1 MGAKKD
7 ITTLLKRFDLS
18 GQTPLLIQAVLIG
31 LLAGFLDVLFRSA
44 LDYVRKTIFLGGWT
58 LLRIEKGGWR
68 MLLIPL
74 LPMAGAVL
82 LIPFSLRFGKD
93 INGYGFPGFLET
105 VNLHN
110 ARLKLRNFFLKIIG
124 PALTIGS
131 GGSAGVEGP
140 MAILGG
146 TAGSAIGRIFGASR
160 ERMRLLVAAGAA
172 GAIAATF
179 NAPIAGVMFATEI
192 VLVGNFEVSSFAAAI
207 IASGLATAVSQ
218 AVYGTHP
225 AFEIAQYHLARPAW
239 VTFAEIPFYANLGA
253 ISGVL
258 AVVYIR
264 VFHGTRSVFDRMGI
278 NKQLKPILGA
288 LLVGAIGILAPRVMG
303 NGYDSIQDCLSGK
316 IIWGTM
322 AILIMAKIAATSIT
336 LGSGGAGGVFAP
348 ALFIGAMLGSSY
360 GRLAG
365 MIMPGVSPGSYATV
379 GIGAFL
385 AAATHAP
392 MTGIFLIFEMTGHDP
407 RLIVPLMTASIIAT
421 LVSKRLE
428 ANSIDTYELRRR
440 GVRIHMGKEAAIMNG
455 IKAADVMRTR
465 FISFP
470 EDTPASELMEAMVR
484 NNAWDVPLTGAGG
497 RMTGIISLKDLTD
510 LVFDEEL
517 KSGVKAGDL
526 AARDVIVALPEE
538 NLNMVIEKFSLKDL
552 GNIPVVDPADHGM
565 VLGMLSRR
573 DVLAAYEKQVL
584 KRIEPV

>member
-1 MGAKKD
+1 MAAKRD
-7 ITTLLKRFDLS
+7 ITALLKRFDLS
-18 GQTPLLIQAVLIG
+18 GQTPLLIQAVVIG
-31 LLAGFLDVLFRSA
+31 LLAGGLDVVFRSA
-44 LDYVRKTIFLGGWT
+44 LNYVHNVIFLGGWA
-58 LLRIEKGGWR
+58 LLGIEKGGWR

-82 LIPFSLRFGKD
+82 LIPLSLKFGKD
-93 INGYGFPGFLET
+93 VNGYGFPGFLEA
-105 VNLHN
+105 VNVHN
-110 ARLKLRNFFLKIIG
+110 AKLKLRNLFLKIIA

-140 MAILGG
+140 VAILGG

-160 ERMRLLVAAGAA
+160 ERMRLLVAAGSA

-179 NAPIAGVMFATEI
+179 NAPIAGVMFANEI
-192 VLVGNFEVSSFAAAI
+192 VLVGNYEVSSFAATI
-207 IASGLATAVSQ
+207 IASGLATAVSR

-225 AFEIAQYHLARPAW
+225 AFAIAQLDIARPVW
-239 VTFAEIPFYANLGA
+239 VSFAEIPLYANLGA
-253 ISGVL
+253 IAGVL

-264 VFHGTRSVFDRMGI
+264 VFHGARSAFDRIGV

-288 LLVGAIGILAPRVMG
+288 LLVGALGILLPRVMG

-316 IIWGTM
+316 IIWGAM
-322 AILIMAKIAATSIT
+322 AVLILAKIAATSIT

-348 ALFIGAMLGSSY
+348 ALFIGAMLGGSY

-365 MIMPGVSPGSYATV
+365 LALPGISPGAYATV

-392 MTGIFLIFEMTGHDP
+392 MTGIFLIFEMTGDY
-407 RLIVPLMTASIIAT
+407 RLIIPLMTAAIIAT

-428 ANSIDTYELRRR
+428 ANSIDTYELRQR
-440 GVRIHMGKEAAIMNG
+440 GVRIHMGKEAAIMNS
-455 IKAADVMRTR
+455 IKAGDVMRTG
-465 FISFP
+465 FLSFP
-470 EDTPASELMEAMVR
+470 ENTPAGELMEAMVR
-484 NNAWDVPLTGAGG
+484 NNAWDVPLTGPEGK
-497 RMTGIISLKDLTD
+497 MTGIISLKDLTD
-510 LVFDEEL
+510 LIFDE
-517 KSGVKAGDL
+517 KMKQGVKGSDL
-526 AARDVIVALPEE
+526 AARDIIVAFPEE
-538 NLNMVIEKFSLKDL
+538 NLNKVIERFSLKDL
-552 GNIPVVDPADHGM
+552 GNIPVVDPADRGR

-584 KRIEPV
+584 KRIEPL

>member
-1 MGAKKD
+1 MAAKRD
-7 ITTLLKRFDLS
+7 ITALLKRFDLS
-18 GQTPLLIQAVLIG
+18 GQTPLLIQAVVIG
-31 LLAGFLDVLFRSA
+31 LLAGGLDVAFRST
-44 LDYVRKTIFLGGWT
+44 LNYVHNVIFLGGWA
-58 LLRIEKGGWR
+58 LLGIEKGGWR

-82 LIPFSLRFGKD
+82 LIPLSLKFGKD
-93 INGYGFPGFLET
+93 VNGYGFPGFLEA
-105 VNLHN
+105 VNVHN
-110 ARLKLRNFFLKIIG
+110 AKLKLRNLFLKIIA

-140 MAILGG
+140 VAILGG

-160 ERMRLLVAAGAA
+160 ERMRLLVAAGSA

-179 NAPIAGVMFATEI
+179 NAPIAGVMFANEI
-192 VLVGNFEVSSFAAAI
+192 VLVGNYEVSSFAATI
-207 IASGLATAVSQ
+207 IASGLATAVSR

-225 AFEIAQYHLARPAW
+225 AFAIAQLDIARPVW
-239 VTFAEIPFYANLGA
+239 VSFAEIPLYANLGA
-253 ISGVL
+253 IAGVL

-264 VFHGTRSVFDRMGI
+264 VFHGARSAFDRIGV

-288 LLVGAIGILAPRVMG
+288 LLVGALGILLPRVMG

-316 IIWGTM
+316 IIWGAM
-322 AILIMAKIAATSIT
+322 AVLILAKIAATSIT

-348 ALFIGAMLGSSY
+348 ALFIGAMLGGSY

-365 MIMPGVSPGSYATV
+365 LALPGISPGAYATV

-392 MTGIFLIFEMTGHDP
+392 MTGIFLIFEMTGDY
-407 RLIVPLMTASIIAT
+407 RLIIPLMTAAIIAT

-428 ANSIDTYELRRR
+428 ANSIDTYELRQR
-440 GVRIHMGKEAAIMNG
+440 GVRIHMGKEAAIMNSIRAG
-455 IKAADVMRTR
+455 DVMRTR
-465 FISFP
+465 FLSFP
-470 EDTPASELMEAMVR
+470 ENTPAGELMATMVR
-484 NNAWDVPLTGAGG
+484 NNTWDVPLTGPGG

-517 KSGVKAGDL
+517 KGSTK
-526 AARDVIVALPEE
+526 ARDVATRDIIMALPDED
-538 NLNMVIEKFSLKDL
+538 LNRIIEKFSLKDL
-552 GNIPVVDPADHGM
+552 GSIPVVDPADPGR

>member
-1 MGAKKD
+1 MAAKRD
-7 ITTLLKRFDLS
+7 ITALLKRFDLS
-18 GQTPLLIQAVLIG
+18 GQTPLLIQAVVIG
-31 LLAGFLDVLFRSA
+31 LLAGGLDVAFRST
-44 LDYVRKTIFLGGWT
+44 LNYVHNVIFLGGWA
-58 LLRIEKGGWR
+58 LLGIEKGGWR

-82 LIPFSLRFGKD
+82 LIPLSLKFGKD
-93 INGYGFPGFLET
+93 VNGYGFPGFLEA
-105 VNLHN
+105 VNVHN
-110 ARLKLRNFFLKIIG
+110 AKLKLRNLFLKIIA

-140 MAILGG
+140 VAILGG

-160 ERMRLLVAAGAA
+160 ERMRLLVAAGSA

-179 NAPIAGVMFATEI
+179 NAPIAGVMFANEI
-192 VLVGNFEVSSFAAAI
+192 VLVGNYEVSSFAATI
-207 IASGLATAVSQ
+207 IASGLATAVSR

-225 AFEIAQYHLARPAW
+225 AFAIAQLDIARPVW
-239 VTFAEIPFYANLGA
+239 VSFAEIPLYANLGA
-253 ISGVL
+253 IAGVL

-264 VFHGTRSVFDRMGI
+264 VFHGARSAFDRIGV

-288 LLVGAIGILAPRVMG
+288 LLVGALGILLPRVMG

-316 IIWGTM
+316 IIWGAM
-322 AILIMAKIAATSIT
+322 AVLILAKIAATSIT

-348 ALFIGAMLGSSY
+348 ALFIGAMLGGSY

-365 MIMPGVSPGSYATV
+365 LALPGISPGAYATV

-392 MTGIFLIFEMTGHDP
+392 MTGIFLIFEMTGDY
-407 RLIVPLMTASIIAT
+407 RLIIPLMTAAIIAT

-428 ANSIDTYELRRR
+428 ANSIDTYELRQR
-440 GVRIHMGKEAAIMNG
+440 GVRIHMGKEAAIMNSIRAG
-455 IKAADVMRTR
+455 DVMRTR
-465 FISFP
+465 FLSFP
-470 EDTPASELMEAMVR
+470 ENTPAGELMATMVR
-484 NNAWDVPLTGAGG
+484 NNTWDVPLTGPGG
-497 RMTGIISLKDLTD
+497 RMTGIISLKYLTD

-517 KSGVKAGDL
+517 KGSTK
-526 AARDVIVALPEE
+526 ARDVATRDIIMALPDED
-538 NLNMVIEKFSLKDL
+538 LNRIIEKFSLKDL
-552 GNIPVVDPADHGM
+552 GSIPVVDPADPGR